1 MKPSAVLSLSSPAGT
16 APLSAE
22 PKTTTG
28 ETPQQLRPGEQ
39 LAVGSSSK
47 TVQTQA
53 GPIVRGGKGD
63 PDLDST
69 DDESEKYTEKNMTQE
84 KSDIKK
90 GTVDGMDAGLPPPPL
105 VAAGKVGGENEEWM
119 EIQSEP
125 NKKPAGCVP
134 GCTLS

>member
-1 MKPSAVLSLSSPAGT
+1 MPPTSPAGT

-28 ETPQQLRPGEQ
+28 VTPQQLIPGEQ
-39 LAVGSSSK
+39 LAVGSGSK

-53 GPIVRGGKGD
+53 GPIVKGGKGD

-69 DDESEKYTEKNMTQE
+69 DDESEKCTEKNMTQE
-84 KSDIKK
+84 KNDEKK
-90 GTVDGMDAGLPPPPL
+90 GTVDGMDAGLPPPL
-105 VAAGKVGGENEEWM
+105 VAAGKAGGENEEWM

-134 GCTLS
+134 GCVLS